1 MMINYFHALIEKKK
15 KMKKEVNGNTKMLFT
30 WQSSADSPLEILNPN
45 TFLRLIRHGSVLIYC
60 CLLYWWPWHS
70 TLLLLTKH
78 WHISLPLWQLHWD
91 LDFFLKLS
99 KCLSSSL
106 KGILGGGKCRDHG
119 LLKPNIHGAEQSTNL
134 LSETRIWLPHSAYR
148 TPNTCRHWSMNYR
161 LKTNKMIQLWIFSL
175 SCI

>member
-1 MMINYFHALIEKKK
+1 MAEFS
-15 KMKKEVNGNTKMLFT
+15 
-30 WQSSADSPLEILNPN
+30 WQSPGDSEPKYLPQTDKTWLSIDIL
-45 TFLRLIRHGSVLIYC
+45 LSLILMA
-60 CLLYWWPWHS
+60 LTQHS
-70 TLLLLTKH
+70 FAANKALTYILTIVTTSLGFRLLLK
-78 WHISLPLWQLHWD
+78 IKQM
-91 LDFFLKLS
+91 LKW
-99 KCLSSSL
+99 SSL